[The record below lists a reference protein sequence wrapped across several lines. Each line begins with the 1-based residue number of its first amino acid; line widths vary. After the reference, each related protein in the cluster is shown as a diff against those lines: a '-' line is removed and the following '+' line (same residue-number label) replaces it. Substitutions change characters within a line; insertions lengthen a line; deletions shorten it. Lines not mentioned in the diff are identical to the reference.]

1 MGKIKNKLIVAGP
14 CAVEKKSQLYNTV
27 KHIYNYTDI
36 IRAGIWK
43 GRTSPNSYPGVGEKA
58 LPWIQDIQNQYQ
70 IPAAIEVGNTRH
82 VELAL
87 KYDIKI
93 MWLGARTT
101 VNPFAVQDIAES
113 VRNLNIEIWIK
124 NPIVSDLKLW
134 IGAINR
140 FHRVGVK
147 NIKTIHRG
155 FYSDNTINYRNHP
168 RWDLLKDFKKQY
180 SEIPVLSDPSHLTG
194 DTKHIE
200 QLSLESFKEG
210 VDGFMFEVHNNPH
223 EALSDQ
229 KQQLNPKAFKA
240 LIDKLTIK

>member
-1 MGKIKNKLIVAGP
+1 MGKIKNKLVVAGP

-27 KHIYNYTDI
+27 KHICNYTDI

-43 GRTSPNSYPGVGEKA
+43 GRTSPKSYPGVGEKA

-101 VNPFAVQDIAES
+101 VNPFAVQD
-113 VRNLNIEIWIK
+113 
-124 NPIVSDLKLW
+124 LKLW
-134 IGAINR
+134 IGAING

-155 FYSDNTINYRNHP
+155 FYSDNNINYRNHP
-168 RWDLLKDFKKQY
+168 RWDLLKEFKTKY

-200 QLSLESFKEG
+200 KLSLESLKEG
-210 VDGFMFEVHNNPH
+210 TDGFMFEVHNNPH

-229 KQQLNPKAFKA
+229 KQQLNPKDFKA
-240 LIDKLTIK
+240 LIDKLSIKCN